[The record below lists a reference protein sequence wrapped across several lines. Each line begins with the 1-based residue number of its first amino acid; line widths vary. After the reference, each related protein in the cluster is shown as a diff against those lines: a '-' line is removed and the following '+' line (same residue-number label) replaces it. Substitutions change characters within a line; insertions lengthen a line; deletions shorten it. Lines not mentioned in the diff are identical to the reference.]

1 MANPLE
7 KFMHDHFVKLRQ
19 NGKKDEA
26 HAYRKSF
33 QVEQSTTEEVKQPL
47 EEKTQDEIAVL
58 RAKYTETTGKNV
70 SPRYMNDAERLKAN
84 TKI

>member
-33 QVEQSTTEEVKQPL
+33 QVEQSTTEEVKQPA
-47 EEKTQDEIAVL
+47 EEKTQDEIVVL
-58 RAKYTETTGKNV
+58 RSEYKKITGK
-70 SPRYMNDAERLKAN
+70 
-84 TKI
+84 